1 MDYGRLR
8 TSLREVL
15 EILPYRKDK
24 KRMMELNSRE
34 AYRSLDCETM
44 EVITVMTRNTRQKA
58 EEYLKADDGMVKT
71 P

>member
-1 MDYGRLR
+1 
-8 TSLREVL
+8 
-15 EILPYRKDK
+15 
-24 KRMMELNSRE
+24 MMELNSRE